1 MSEFFGEKGQ
11 DSERAERLHQ
21 IIDRLAAGESA
32 SSVKKEF
39 HALIKGSDAVEVAA
53 LEQSLIEN
61 GMPVE
66 EVQRL
71 CEVHAEVF
79 RAGLE
84 KGVKAERMSGH
95 PVHTYMAEN
104 REARRRSTRL
114 FLWSFRNAER
124 IREAAE
130 DLRAVIVH
138 YERKENQLFPFLERT
153 GFTGPSKVMWGKH
166 DEIRAA
172 FRELDDA
179 VERMDSLSAGR
190 IARSLVKKIKMMI
203 FMEERILFPNS
214 LKRLS
219 EADWV
224 SVRRGEDAIGFAWVR
239 PGSEWDPA
247 LPELVRSGAPD
258 YGGARSGTAGGV
270 PEPGVYVPAGT
281 DEGSPAVSAMTD
293 IPLST
298 GSLPLDW
305 LNRILT
311 VLPCDISF
319 VDADNKVRYYS
330 DSPHRVFPRSPGIIG
345 RDVANC
351 HPPKSVH
358 IVEKIIEAFRNK
370 EKDAAD
376 FWIEMNGRFIFISYK
391 PLYDDS
397 GAYLGTLEMSMD
409 ATSLRSLEGQ
419 RRLLDW

>member
-1 MSEFFGEKGQ
+1 
-11 DSERAERLHQ
+11 
-21 IIDRLAAGESA
+21 
-32 SSVKKEF
+32 
-39 HALIKGSDAVEVAA
+39 
-53 LEQSLIEN
+53 
-61 GMPVE
+61 
-66 EVQRL
+66 
-71 CEVHAEVF
+71 
-79 RAGLE
+79 
-84 KGVKAERMSGH
+84 
-95 PVHTYMAEN
+95 
-104 REARRRSTRL
+104 
-114 FLWSFRNAER
+114 
-124 IREAAE
+124 
-130 DLRAVIVH
+130 
-138 YERKENQLFPFLERT
+138 
-153 GFTGPSKVMWGKH
+153 MWGKH

-179 VERMDSLSAGR
+179 VERMDSRSAGR

-281 DEGSPAVSAMTD
+281 DESFLAVSAMTD